1 MSFITKDI
9 IHTTLVDSVYNEV
22 TTKRANYYY
31 FIGKILP
38 WSNVLYPDNPVQT
51 YDYEYNTRNE
61 IIAVKKIQPTDIS
74 YVVPRIDWI
83 SGSVYDQYDGDYYS
97 GFTAY
102 SGATSLKS
110 AQFYVLVDEKNV
122 YKCLF
127 NQNGSSST
135 VKPTGTSVTPFTTS
149 DGYVWKFLYTIPLS
163 QKNRFLTEDYMPVQK
178 SVTNQF
184 YSNGEVD
191 TITINSRGSGY
202 FGNSETTLLVQ
213 ATFLSNVGNITPNLT
228 PVFNTSGSIVNVIVR
243 NAGNN
248 IRSANIVVVDNT
260 GLGTSY
266 YKNLS
271 NVEILNPGSGYLS
284 NVVANTTATIT
295 TTGTQPSDNALVTL
309 TFNNNSLV
317 NITIIN
323 SGSGYT
329 RGIAA
334 NTTLTITT
342 TGTAQPTQNAS
353 ARLNFANSAIL
364 TPVLLNDRIDR
375 VLIEDPGLSY
385 RSNIQTTLVLTGDGA
400 NAYLIPFIN
409 TSGELE
415 DVIIESRG
423 EGYTYLDIEVVGDGA
438 NANVTANFST
448 GDLDS
453 LQGLVE
459 LSAIPGALYAFRVRN
474 GGNSYSNATISVSGN
489 GTDFAGYPV
498 ISNTNT
504 ISHIVVTNPGSGYT
518 FANVTITGN
527 GSNANVQA
535 IFSPVGGHGS
545 DPVKELFADTLIF
558 YSTINNEKI
567 HGLTVN
573 NDYRQFG
580 LVKEIKQYG
589 SGRAFA
595 NITGTPAYLVTVD
608 TLLDSTSNI
617 ISQDT
622 VLIQQS
628 NPSRQFKVIEVNTA
642 NTQILLLPIHNY
654 TVAVDDVLYDNI
666 TASQFTVESV
676 DRQPTINKFSGDML
690 FIDNRTSVSYSDQQL
705 VTIKT
710 VIKL

>member
-9 IHTTLVDSVYNEV
+9 IHTTLVDSIYNEV

-127 NQNGSSST
+127 NQNGSFST

-228 PVFNTSGSIVNVIVR
+228 PVFNTSGSIVDVIVR

-271 NVEILNPGSGYLS
+271 NVEILNAGSGYLS

-329 RGIAA
+329 IGIAA
-334 NTTLTITT
+334 NTTL
-342 TGTAQPTQNAS
+342 S
-353 ARLNFANSAIL
+353 
-364 TPVLLNDRIDR
+364 
-375 VLIEDPGLSY
+375 
-385 RSNIQTTLVLTGDGA
+385 
-400 NAYLIPFIN
+400 
-409 TSGELE
+409 
-415 DVIIESRG
+415 
-423 EGYTYLDIEVVGDGA
+423 
-438 NANVTANFST
+438 
-448 GDLDS
+448 
-453 LQGLVE
+453 
-459 LSAIPGALYAFRVRN
+459 
-474 GGNSYSNATISVSGN
+474 
-489 GTDFAGYPV
+489 
-498 ISNTNT
+498 
-504 ISHIVVTNPGSGYT
+504 
-518 FANVTITGN
+518 
-527 GSNANVQA
+527 
-535 IFSPVGGHGS
+535 
-545 DPVKELFADTLIF
+545 
-558 YSTINNEKI
+558 
-567 HGLTVN
+567 
-573 NDYRQFG
+573 
-580 LVKEIKQYG
+580 
-589 SGRAFA
+589 
-595 NITGTPAYLVTVD
+595 
-608 TLLDSTSNI
+608 
-617 ISQDT
+617 
-622 VLIQQS
+622 
-628 NPSRQFKVIEVNTA
+628 
-642 NTQILLLPIHNY
+642 
-654 TVAVDDVLYDNI
+654 
-666 TASQFTVESV
+666 
-676 DRQPTINKFSGDML
+676 
-690 FIDNRTSVSYSDQQL
+690 
-705 VTIKT
+705 
-710 VIKL
+710 

>member
-9 IHTTLVDSVYNEV
+9 IHTTIVDSIYNEV
-22 TTKRANYYY
+22 VTKRANYYY

-38 WSNVLYPDNPVQT
+38 WSSPLNPDSPVQT
-51 YDYEYNTRNE
+51 YNYEYNTRNE

-83 SGSVYDQYDGDYYS
+83 SGTIYDQYDGDYYS
-97 GFTAY
+97 GYQAA
-102 SGATSLKS
+102 SGATSLKT

-127 NQNGSSST
+127 NNNRAAST
-135 VKPTGTSVTPFTTS
+135 TKPTGTSVTPFTTA

-163 QKNRFLTEDYMPVQK
+163 QKNRFLTSDYMPVQK

-184 YSNGEVD
+184 YSRGEVD
-191 TITINSRGSGY
+191 TITVNARGSGY
-202 FGNSETTLLVQ
+202 FGNLQTTLNVDC
-213 ATFLSNVGNITPNLT
+213 TFLSNVGNVSPNLI
-228 PVFNTSGSIVNVIVR
+228 PVLDVSGSIIDVVIR

-248 IRSANIVVVDNT
+248 IRSANIVVIDN
-260 GLGTSY
+260 LGTGDSFY
-266 YKNLS
+266 NNLRE
-271 NVEILNPGSGYLS
+271 VEILDAGSGYDS
-284 NVVANTTATIT
+284 NVIANTIATIS
-295 TTGTQPSDNALVTL
+295 TTGSQPTDNAIVSL
-309 TFNNNSLV
+309 TFNNESLV
-317 NITIIN
+317 SVTIVN
-323 SGSGYT
+323 RGSGYT
-329 RGIAA
+329 PSIAA
-334 NTTLTITT
+334 NTTITITT
-342 TGTAQPTQNAS
+342 VGNPQPTGNATT
-353 ARLNFANSAIL
+353 RLRFANSAIL
-364 TPVLLNDRIDR
+364 TPVLYDGSIDR

-385 RSNIQTTLVLTGDGA
+385 SSNLQTTLVLTGDGA
-400 NAYLIPFIN
+400 NAYLIPFVN
-409 TSGELE
+409 EVGELE
-415 DVIIESRG
+415 DVIIQSRG

-459 LSAIPGALYAFRVRN
+459 LSAIPGALYAFKVIN
-474 GGNSYSNATISVSGN
+474 GGNGYSNATISVSGN
-489 GTDFAGYPV
+489 GVDFAGYPV

-504 ISHIVVTNPGSGYT
+504 ISHIIVTNPGSGYT

-545 DPVKELFADTLIF
+545 NAIKELFADTIIF

-567 HGLTVN
+567 HGLVVN

-580 LVKEIKQYG
+580 LVKEFEQFTT
-589 SGRAFA
+589 GRAFA
-595 NITGTPAYLVTVD
+595 NITGTPTYLVTVN

-617 ISQDT
+617 ISRDT
-622 VLIQQS
+622 ILVNQS
-628 NPSRQFKVIEVNTA
+628 DDKIQFKVVEVNTA
-642 NTQILLLPIHNY
+642 NTQILLLPTHNY
-654 TVAVDDVLYDNI
+654 VVAVDDVLFDNV
-666 TASQFTVESV
+666 TASQFVVESV
-676 DRQPTINKFSGDML
+676 DKTPTINKFSGDML